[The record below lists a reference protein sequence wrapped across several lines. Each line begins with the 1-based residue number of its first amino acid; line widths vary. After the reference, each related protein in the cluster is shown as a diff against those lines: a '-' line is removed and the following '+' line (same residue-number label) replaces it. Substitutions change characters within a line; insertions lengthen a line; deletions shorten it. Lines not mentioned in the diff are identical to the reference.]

1 MKTLKTIFVGILGA
15 WMCMGGHAADNGCSK
30 DSNDRISPA
39 IALCSTHVYNI
50 GATENQSDSA
60 AKQYMNDVVA
70 LKTTL
75 ITQQMYKQ
83 YEYLDATIR
92 RLKTQLEKAVL
103 TASLEASGAA
113 TSSSSGTS
121 GSASRDSNVI
131 LAGAENCVMKSTP
144 DNQLECLQNNIR
156 IVLNAVS
163 ANNIGNAKRQ
173 LEKDLSFAVQF
184 GVIKKTENKYLY
196 NNGSDISDCNN
207 VLAPGGINRDNVN
220 NCAYSLNV
228 QVGNKIDERS
238 RQSSSYMQKR
248 D

>member
-113 TSSSSGTS
+113 TSSSSGSSAGTS
-121 GSASRDSNVI
+121 KSRNIIVSGCEDCLLKLSQSAALD
-131 LAGAENCVMKSTP
+131 
-144 DNQLECLQNNIR
+144 CLQSNLMYIR
-156 IVLNAVS
+156 TAASSGNV
-163 ANNIGNAKRQ
+163 GNAGRQ
-173 LEKDLSFAVQF
+173 LQRDVEAYNTWFKDKKHNDLSNLNLTKTDVEQAVNEF
-184 GVIKKTENKYLY
+184 NVTISVAKTDLSNQNNRY
-196 NNGSDISDCNN
+196 NNYGQA
-207 VLAPGGINRDNVN
+207 VH
-220 NCAYSLNV
+220 
-228 QVGNKIDERS
+228 
-238 RQSSSYMQKR
+238 
-248 D
+248 